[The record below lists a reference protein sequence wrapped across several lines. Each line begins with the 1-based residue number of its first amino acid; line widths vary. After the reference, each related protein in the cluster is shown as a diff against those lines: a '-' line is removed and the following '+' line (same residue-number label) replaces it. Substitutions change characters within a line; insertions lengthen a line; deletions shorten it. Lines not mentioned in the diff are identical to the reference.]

1 MHSLKNHKPYIF
13 LKGKQMNTIKGLI
26 VVAGLCFISTL
37 AMAKTVPFDLHI
49 QSQDLAVHKSLELSD
64 VGEGKTKINF
74 DFADANGNNY
84 SFDLKYSKLADNR
97 SYPTNLDITVKDG
110 SDNKLGYLFYA
121 INDVDFL
128 RKMGNFGIIIDV
140 NGSPMDI
147 KFTFDEK
154 EKGTLKLADLENER
168 FVQDTLVS
176 KFGFQMIRPVIVP
189 MAGDGIRSVTYA
201 LDHHPYSVNYTIKDM
216 GMGRVEFQH
225 NLYATA
231 DDKEHL
237 LERIYFTADS
247 LETLRESMYAGKYFE
262 KNDGTFKLVF
272 YPAMGQ
278 TEPKR

>member
-1 MHSLKNHKPYIF
+1 MNT
-13 LKGKQMNTIKGLI
+13 LKGLV
-26 VVAGLCFISTL
+26 VVAGICFIPTL
-37 AMAKTVPFDLHI
+37 TMAKTVAFDLHI
-49 QSQDLAVHKSLELSD
+49 QGQDLAVHKSLELSD

-74 DFADANGNNY
+74 AFADKQGSNY

-110 SDNKLGYLFYA
+110 SGNKLGYLFYA
-121 INDVDFL
+121 INNVAFL
-128 RKMGNFGIIIDV
+128 QKMGSFGLVIDV
-140 NGSPMDI
+140 NGSPMDF

-154 EKGTLKLADLENER
+154 KKGTLKLADLENER

-189 MAGDGIRSVTYA
+189 MDGEGVRSVTYA
-201 LDHHPYSVNYTIKDM
+201 LDHHPYSVNYAIKDM
-216 GMGRVEFQH
+216 GMGRVQFQH

-231 DDKEHL
+231 DGKEHL

-247 LETLRESMYAGKYFE
+247 LETLRESMYAGKYFD
-262 KNDGTFKLVF
+262 KNDGSFKLVF

>member
-1 MHSLKNHKPYIF
+1 MNRIKEMVIVAGIF
-13 LKGKQMNTIKGLI
+13 LIPGIGHT
-26 VVAGLCFISTL
+26 
-37 AMAKTVPFDLHI
+37 KTVPFDLHI
-49 QSQDLAVHKSLELSD
+49 QGEIFTVQKSLELSD

-74 DFADANGNNY
+74 DFEDKTGAKY
-84 SFDLKYSKLADNR
+84 SFDLKYSNLASNR
-97 SYPTNLDITVKDG
+97 SYPTNLDITIKDG
-110 SDNKLGYLFYA
+110 SGKKLGYLFYA
-121 INDVDFL
+121 INNVAFL
-128 RKMGNFGIIIDV
+128 QKMGSFGLIIDV
-140 NGSPMDI
+140 NGSPMDVR
-147 KFTFDEK
+147 FTFGEK
-154 EKGTLKLADLENER
+154 AKGTLKLADLENER

-189 MAGDGIRSVTYA
+189 MAGEGVRSVTYA

-216 GMGRVEFQH
+216 GMGRVQFQH

-231 DDKEHL
+231 DGKEHL